1 MCYNTDRMEP
11 TVDQNSKIKGLT
23 GQSLKVIAVISMIID
38 HIGYAIIN
46 RMPGVND
53 PGALISVIYLI
64 FRTIGRPAF
73 PLYCFLLVEGV
84 IHTRNIGKYALRLFI
99 FALVSEIPFD
109 LAFYGKP
116 IFNGHQ
122 NVFFTLCIG
131 VLLLWAFKKISSLDD
146 KKLPKGL
153 LYVAVM
159 IIPPAYFT
167 WSVERFIT
175 QDLDLS
181 VSLPILCPI
190 CAVIGLILV
199 YLAVSRTSAKYNERT
214 ALILCADL
222 IVLSVAACV
231 ADLLKTDYVSAG
243 IIAIA
248 VIYLYRTDRVSG
260 IVYGCIALTLLS
272 SPLEIA
278 ALPDAIAISKYN
290 GRRGKG
296 IKYLFYVIY
305 PLHLAI
311 LYLIAYAMGLC
322 SLPAV
327 L

>member
-1 MCYNTDRMEP
+1 MEQA
-11 TVDQNSKIKGLT
+11 VDQNPIKKGLT
-23 GQSLKVIAVISMIID
+23 GQALKVIAVISMIID
-38 HIGYAIIN
+38 HIGYAILN

-53 PGALISVIYLI
+53 PGKLISVIYMIL
-64 FRTIGRPAF
+64 RTIGRPAF
-73 PLYCFLLVEGV
+73 PIFCFLLVEGFL
-84 IHTRNIGKYALRLFI
+84 HTRSVGKYAIRLFI
-99 FALVSEIPFD
+99 FALISEIPFD

-116 IFNGHQ
+116 ISNNHQ
-122 NVFFTLCIG
+122 NVYFTLLIG
-131 VLLLWAFKKISSLDD
+131 VLVLWAFKKISSLDE

-159 IIPPAYFT
+159 IIPPAYLT

-175 QDLDLS
+175 RKLDMY
-181 VSLPILCPI
+181 VSPALIIPI

-199 YLAVSRTSAKYNERT
+199 YLAISRTSAKYNERT

-222 IVLSVAACV
+222 IVLSAAAWA
-231 ADLLKTDYVSAG
+231 ADMLNIDYASAG
-243 IIAIA
+243 VIAIV
-248 VIYLYRTDRVSG
+248 VIYLYRTDRVTG
-260 IVYGCIALTLLS
+260 IVYGCIALTVLS

-296 IKYLFYVIY
+296 IKYLFYIIY

-322 SLPAV
+322 TLPSV